1 MQLGLPFLFEPP
13 RSSRGPVLLGRGGSI
28 FEVHLIR
35 MRRARRYVMRVRPD
49 GSLRVTVPRGGSRGE
64 ALRFAERHLHWAER
78 ERARLAAMPGAPAGW
93 TVGGSVLLDGVSVT
107 IVREPHGGADVVSAG
122 RLSATVAAGDSDLRG
137 ALERAMK
144 EAARSELP
152 PLLMSHARAHQLDVT
167 KITIRSQRSRWGS
180 CSRRGAIAL
189 NYRLIQMP
197 PDIREYIVLHELMHL
212 KQPNHSRRFWALV
225 ESVCPAF
232 RAAEKW
238 LKTHGPGLF

>member
-1 MQLGLPFLFEPP
+1 M
-13 RSSRGPVLLGRGGSI
+13 LLQRGGAV
-28 FEVHLIR
+28 FEVQLIR

-49 GSLRVTVPRGGSRGE
+49 GTLRVTVPRGGSRAE

-78 ERARLAAMPGAPAGW
+78 ERARLASLPRTPAAWTDGAG
-93 TVGGSVLLDGVSVT
+93 VLLDGVRVT
-107 IVREPHGGADVVSAG
+107 ITRVADGAVDVVSAG
-122 RLSATVAAGDSDLRG
+122 RISAAVPAGTRDVRQ
-137 ALERAMK
+137 ALEHAMK
-144 EAARSELP
+144 DVARRELP
-152 PLLMSHARAHQLDVT
+152 DMLMGHARAQQLDVMRVT
-167 KITIRSQRSRWGS
+167 VRSQRSRWGS

-197 PDIREYIVLHELMHL
+197 LDVREYIALHELMHL

-225 ESVCPAF
+225 ESVCPHF